1 MGTRADRREHSR
13 RRATTTFGAEKKN
26 AANGIKTLSRRNVS
40 TRRVFRRRVIDETR
54 LASSSARARAPG
66 PPRARAGPSV
76 YASTTAMASI
86 STSAPRGKPFASIVA
101 RAGEFSGNRFP

>member
-1 MGTRADRREHSR
+1 MGTRADALRRER

-40 TRRVFRRRVIDETR
+40 TRRVFRRRVVDETR
-54 LASSSARARAPG
+54 LASSSARAR
-66 PPRARAGPSV
+66 GPSV
-76 YASTTAMASI
+76 YASTTAIASI

>member
-1 MGTRADRREHSR
+1 MGTRADALRRER
-13 RRATTTFGAEKKN
+13 QRATTTFGAEKKN
-26 AANGIKTLSRRNVS
+26 AANGIKTTLSTERLDASSFPTKSHRRDAA
-40 TRRVFRRRVIDETR
+40 RVFV
-54 LASSSARARAPG
+54 RA
-66 PPRARAGPSV
+66 RARAGPSV

>member
-1 MGTRADRREHSR
+1 MRGAWARAPTGGNTRDDARRRRSARKKRTLRMELKHSLDGTSR
-13 RRATTTFGAEKKN
+13 RVEFSDEE
-26 AANGIKTLSRRNVS
+26 SS
-40 TRRVFRRRVIDETR
+40 TRRVSR
-54 LASSSARARAPG
+54 LR
-66 PPRARAGPSV
+66 PRARARGPSV

>member
-1 MGTRADRREHSR
+1 MGTRADALRRER

-40 TRRVFRRRVIDETR
+40 TRRVFRRRVVDETR
-54 LASSSARARAPG
+54 LASSSARARA
-66 PPRARAGPSV
+66 RPSV

-86 STSAPRGKPFASIVA
+86 STSAPSGKPFASIVA